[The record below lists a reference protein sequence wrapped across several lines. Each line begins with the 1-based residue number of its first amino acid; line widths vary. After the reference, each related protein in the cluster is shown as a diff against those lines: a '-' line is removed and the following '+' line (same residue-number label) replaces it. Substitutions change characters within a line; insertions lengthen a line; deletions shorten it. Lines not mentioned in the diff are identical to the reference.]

1 MLPVV
6 NMQIDTVKKALSA
19 KKIAES
25 TDKEISQALSLIY
38 TIIGL
43 RQQHFPSRTDDIIL
57 FTFLKNEYGNKTL
70 DELLLAF
77 NLAIKDELDISD
89 AKVYDQFTCE
99 YLARIMTAYRK
110 WIKKINKEVIPE
122 TKMIFNNSITTQE
135 EKQADIAEWEGKKEF
150 NIEFIPPYLFDYLVE
165 FEKIF
170 PTTKNKWDAMDLAID
185 YRKDQ
190 LHTLSMNM
198 RSEDISSYQAFIS
211 MHKEGVYKGLE
222 IERLK
227 NLGKKIMVFDY
238 LTNRK

>member
-25 TDKEISQALSLIY
+25 TDKEISQVLSLIY

-43 RQQHFPSRTDDIIL
+43 RQQHFPSRTDDVIL
-57 FTFLKNEYGNKTL
+57 FTFLRNEYGNKTL

-89 AKVYDQFTCE
+89 TKVYDQFTCE

-110 WIKKINKEVIPE
+110 WIKKINKEVPPVP
-122 TKMIFNNSITTQE
+122 KMRFHNSITTQE
-135 EKQADIAEWEGKKEF
+135 EKQKDIEDWEGREKVS
-150 NIEFIPPYLFDYLVE
+150 IEFIPPYLFDYLVE

-170 PTTKNKWDAMDLAID
+170 PTRESKWEAMGRAAD
-185 YRKDQ
+185 YRKEQ

-198 RSEDISSYQAFIS
+198 RPEDIFSYQAFIS